1 MFISEIPSRLFLFS
15 IVMFEMCKCF
25 QFFFDARVLWTMADL
40 AEKIQAT
47 KVKAADANDTAVDV
61 LNRLKDMNLN
71 LMGLKRNYS
80 KLEDDVNKA
89 NNLIKDPEKNSTT
102 STQLQQ

>member
-1 MFISEIPSRLFLFS
+1 MQLSLWCFLF
-15 IVMFEMCKCF
+15 
-25 QFFFDARVLWTMADL
+25 RVDL
-40 AEKIQAT
+40 AAKIQAT
-47 KVKAADANDTAVDV
+47 KLKAADANDTAIDV

-80 KLEDDVNKA
+80 KLEDDVKKA

-102 STQLQQ
+102 SIQLQQ

>member
-1 MFISEIPSRLFLFS
+1 MIFEICKYFQCLFYIL
-15 IVMFEMCKCF
+15 
-25 QFFFDARVLWTMADL
+25 VLWMIVDL

-47 KVKAADANDTAVDV
+47 KVKAAEANDTAIDV

-102 STQLQQ
+102 SIQLQQ

>member
-1 MFISEIPSRLFLFS
+1 MMT
-15 IVMFEMCKCF
+15 VG
-25 QFFFDARVLWTMADL
+25 L

-47 KVKAADANDTAVDV
+47 KVKAAEANNTAIDV

-80 KLEDDVNKA
+80 ELENDVKKA

-102 STQLQQ
+102 SIPLQQYSCLIETTAAWIMKI